1 MKQYD
6 FSVQQVRTCLQGML
20 LLIGLWVCGAE
31 QAAAQKR
38 YVDYYDNGHLS

>member
-31 QAAAQKR
+31 QAAAQ
-38 YVDYYDNGHLS
+38 